1 VSMRQ
6 ITDLPG
12 IRVGHATDRE
22 GRTGCTVIL
31 CDGGAVAGADIRG
44 SAPGTVEIE
53 VLKPVRLVPKIDG
66 LFFTGGSALGLPAVK
81 GVQDYFQE
89 QGVGYDTGFRKIPI
103 VPGAVIYDIGPDE
116 EDAIPSAEMAYQ
128 AAQSATEEPVD
139 EGTVGAGTGA
149 TLGNMFGHSATRRGG
164 VATVADTTP
173 DGIRVGVLVVA
184 NAFGG
189 VYDPE
194 QGRWIVGHENYDQSL
209 LYKDPEQLW
218 SSNTTLVAV
227 GTDAA
232 LTKEQCI
239 KVAEMSQNGIA
250 RVIRPSHTM
259 FDGDLSVV
267 LSLGSQEGEVN
278 GIGYLAAELTSR
290 AILRSVELSNG

>member
-1 VSMRQ
+1 MRQ

-81 GVQDYFQE
+81 GVQDYLQE

-116 EDAIPSAEMAYQ
+116 EDAIPSAETAYQ
-128 AAQSATEEPVD
+128 AAHSATDEPMD
-139 EGTVGAGTGA
+139 EGAVGAGTGA

-164 VATVADTTP
+164 VATAADETP

-194 QGRWIVGHENYDQSL
+194 HGRWLVGHENYDRSL
-209 LYKDPEQLW
+209 LYQNPEQLW
-218 SSNTTLVAV
+218 STNTTLVAV

-232 LTKEQCI
+232 LSKEQCI
-239 KVAEMSQNGIA
+239 KVAEMSQDGIA

-278 GIGYLAAELTSR
+278 GIGDLAAELTSR